1 MFKTLANAFRI
12 KEIRNKI
19 LFTLAMLVV
28 IRIGSILPIPGV
40 NTDYFTNLFNT
51 TATGDQFSF
60 VNALTGGSL
69 LKMSVF
75 ALSIT
80 PYITS
85 SIIMQLLTIAIPK
98 LEELQKDGEDG
109 RKKIATITRYVTIAL
124 SLIEGIAMVIGFGRQ
139 DLISNYS
146 SMTTFHKIFSGV
158 MMVSILTAGSALLM
172 WIGETITE
180 KGVGNGISI
189 VLVIN
194 IISSMPEDFATLFE
208 TFIKGKSV
216 LNGTIAAVVILAV
229 TVGIVFLTVILCAG
243 ERRIPVQY
251 SKKIQGRKTFGG
263 QSSHIPLK
271 VNTAGVI
278 PVIFAQTL
286 MSFPLMI
293 AAFFTVDYSTVGG
306 KILLSLSSGN
316 WFNRNNMIYTLG
328 VILYIV
334 LNIFFA
340 YFYTSITFNPL
351 EIANN
356 MKKSGGFIP
365 GIRPGKPT
373 SDYLTSVLNKII
385 FIGVIGLIVVA
396 LIPIV
401 FSGLFNANVSFGGT
415 SIIIVVGVVI
425 ETLRQIESQMVVRD
439 YKGFLNT

>member
-139 DLISNYS
+139 GLINNYS

-158 MMVSILTAGSALLM
+158 MMVAILTAGSALLM

-306 KILLSLSSGN
+306 KILLALSSGN

-328 VILYIV
+328 VILYIA

-385 FIGVIGLIVVA
+385 FIGVIGLIIVA

-401 FSGLFNANVSFGGT
+401 FSGLFNAHVSFGGT